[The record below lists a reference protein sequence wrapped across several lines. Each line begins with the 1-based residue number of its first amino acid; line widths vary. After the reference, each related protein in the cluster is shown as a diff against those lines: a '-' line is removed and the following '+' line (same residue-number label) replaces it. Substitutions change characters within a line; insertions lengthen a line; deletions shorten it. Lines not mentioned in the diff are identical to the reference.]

1 MNPSIATGATQGI
14 GFTIGRKRGIAPMN
28 LFRII
33 LQIALLV
40 FLYSVCKLIT
50 KYLHIPIPGSI
61 VGLIILF
68 LLLQFKVIKVEWIE
82 KGASWLLAELL
93 LFFIP
98 AAVGVIN
105 YQQSIGP
112 QLGKLLVLIF
122 LSTLTVMAFTG
133 LTAQFIAK
141 RRKGGCSGYFSKNR

>member
-1 MNPSIATGATQGI
+1 
-14 GFTIGRKRGIAPMN
+14 MN
-28 LFRII
+28 LFKII
-33 LQIALLV
+33 LQIVLLA
-40 FLYSVCKLIT
+40 FLFSVGNLIT

-61 VGLIILF
+61 VGLVILF

-98 AAVGVIN
+98 AAAGVIN
-105 YQQSIGP
+105 YQQAIGP
-112 QLGKLLVLIF
+112 KLGKLLVVIF

-141 RRKGGCSGYFSKNR
+141 RRKGGSSGNFSENH